1 MANGE
6 LIVTLT
12 PGDLDFMRE
21 IVDFLEEI
29 LDFAE
34 DPPEGVE

>member
-12 PGDLDFMRE
+12 PGDLDFLRE
-21 IVDFLEEI
+21 IVDFFEDI
-29 LDFAE
+29 LDFADGE
-34 DPPEGVE
+34 DGE